1 MHQAKSARRRRSFG
15 CREYSHTSQDPAAAC
30 LPNPLPPCPV
40 RPPGGGPTWA
50 AQPSTSTWPYTP
62 ASITHFPSPFV
73 APVTTAV
80 LLVRSQSSSCP
91 SGLAIASHCPRDWPR
106 QFQSVKA
113 VQLVFASTTFT
124 DRVPASASWQP
135 STSIRHGLRLCRA
148 SRSPTNQSGASQ
160 DGLQHCLH
168 GAAGGAWP
176 AGAMQG
182 VDQRQAAQRHCR
194 AAVPAPAGRNAAVR
208 GDRRCLPG
216 QSDAGLQGGQEGHHQ
231 PGGGQGPVSAARRG
245 LRAGLRHNFM
255 ALPTLSPARLLRCA
269 WAARGVPWPVY
280 LRGAEPG
287 GCGGRWEEPADGA
300 GGSCSM
306 RAAAPAWGVRKL
318 PGPSVHGC

>member
-1 MHQAKSARRRRSFG
+1 MQGVLPPLARPCSHLPAQPPAALPCRPALPAARRR
-15 CREYSHTSQDPAAAC
+15 SHLGRQAKHLHLQPTPLRLKLTFQAHLWPPS
-30 LPNPLPPCPV
+30 PLPFFEIGPSRRHVQVGWPW
-40 RPPGGGPTWA
+40 PPTVQETGRVN
-50 AQPSTSTWPYTP
+50 
-62 ASITHFPSPFV
+62 F
-73 APVTTAV
+73 
-80 LLVRSQSSSCP
+80 SQLKLSNWSS
-91 SGLAIASHCPRDWPR
+91 RR
-106 QFQSVKA
+106 Q
-113 VQLVFASTTFT
+113 LFT
-124 DRVPASASWQP
+124 DPFPASASWQP
-135 STSIRHGLRLCRA
+135 STSIRHDLRLCRA

-269 WAARGVPWPVY
+269 WAARRVRWPVSV
-280 LRGAEPG
+280 RGAESG
-287 GCGGRWEEPADGA
+287 GCGGRWEGPVDGA

-306 RAAAPAWGVRKL
+306 RAAAPAWACASSRDLLCMGARQWRA
-318 PGPSVHGC
+318 P